1 MSRIHTVFVLAC
13 CLLAVIAQKPAR
25 IGPDGKPLLNR
36 PDVELCKKRISHM
49 KWENH
54 NYFLSWREPWHK
66 FEDWDWFNGRNF
78 CRDRCMDLVSFD
90 TPEEFRIFAAIMKQ
104 DNVSSVWT
112 SGRKCNFKGKGCDA
126 DHLQPINVNGWFWAG
141 AANKRIPPTNEPN
154 DQTYWSVRGEGGEK
168 QPDNHEGIT
177 NGKIE
182 TDFDVGITIE
192 GWQEYHDEACLIAQN
207 NKYNDGVTW
216 HDVACH
222 TRSVIVCE
230 DSEQLMQLVKSQSNE
245 DVKDAVKEAEKE
257 RQIEI
262 DSVLANEVEPPRP
275 NIPTPPPPR
284 RQQPRRPPPGF
295 FGPNGRPGRPRPARR
310 PQNGFFGGLGFKRGR
325 FPFLF

>member
-1 MSRIHTVFVLAC
+1 M
-13 CLLAVIAQKPAR
+13 
-25 IGPDGKPLLNR
+25 G
-36 PDVELCKKRISHM
+36 
-49 KWENH
+49 
-54 NYFLSWREPWHK
+54 
-66 FEDWDWFNGRNF
+66 
-78 CRDRCMDLVSFD
+78 
-90 TPEEFRIFAAIMKQ
+90 
-104 DNVSSVWT
+104 
-112 SGRKCNFKGKGCDA
+112 
-126 DHLQPINVNGWFWAG
+126 
-141 AANKRIPPTNEPN
+141 
-154 DQTYWSVRGEGGEK
+154 
-168 QPDNHEGIT
+168 
-177 NGKIE
+177 
-182 TDFDVGITIE
+182 IE

-207 NKYNDGVTW
+207 NKFNDGITW

-245 DVKDAVKEAEKE
+245 DEKE

-295 FGPNGRPGRPRPARR
+295 FGPNGRPRPRPQRR